1 MTITQTIRKA
11 ILFGGFALF
20 GFAANAQV
28 SGTIKDADSGEPLPS
43 VSVKIKGTNQATI
56 SNFDGFFESTAKPN
70 STLIFSSL
78 GYVSKEI
85 LVNKLNEQLNILLEE
100 DKEGN
105 ELEEVVVVG
114 FGTQKKS
121 NVTGAIS
128 SVKAK
133 DLENMALPRV
143 EQALQG
149 RTSGVVV
156 VQSSGQPGA
165 GSVVRIRG
173 TSSINGSDPLYVVD
187 GVVIGGGI
195 DFLNP
200 NDIASIEVL
209 KDAASAAIYGSRSAN
224 GVVIVTTKNGSG
236 KKKMEVSVNRYTG
249 VQNPW
254 KKVPVLNSSQY
265 AMIQNEMNVA
275 AGLPA
280 IYSNVADLGVGTD
293 WQDAVFNKNA
303 QINTTDVS
311 IAGGHS
317 KGSYFASVSNF
328 EQDGIVAP
336 DASNYKRFSARLN
349 TVTHVNER
357 FTVGWNATYTHN
369 ESRGVSENSEFGSP
383 LGRALNIDPLTPVYE
398 TDINV
403 LSQAPYTVAGE
414 LRHNLVRGPNGE
426 YFAISPR
433 VTSEIVNP
441 VAGFQNADGYG
452 WADKFVNSTYAE
464 FKITDRL
471 KIRSSIGIDL
481 AFWGGQN
488 FTQPFYLNATNYLD
502 TNNVSMNFNRGFT
515 WIWDNSISYDWAI
528 GNHNFDIIA
537 GHSAQE
543 VNGRY
548 LSGSKMDVPTQIADD
563 ATIDYAR
570 NIESMQV
577 GGGKWERYAIES
589 YFTRLN
595 YNYQDKYVA
604 TAIMRAD
611 ASVRF
616 GPNFRWGYFPSVS
629 AGWNLHNEDFWS
641 DDSKI
646 QSLKIRA
653 GYGLNGSDA
662 AGSLEYAST
671 ISGGRAYTFGYGERV
686 TNGTSPSQVSNP
698 DLRWESVAQTNIGI
712 DATFFKNF
720 RATVDVF
727 RRQTNGMKIRPTL
740 PDYIGNEAAT
750 ANVGVMLNQGIE
762 LEFGWAKTLA
772 NELYLNFSGNVS
784 FLQNKVVLIG
794 NESGFLQGAG
804 WGPQGLQITR
814 TTEGLPIGYI
824 YGYQTDGIFQNQ
836 GEVSAYILTDS
847 LGVSAVGQPDAVA
860 GDFKFKDTNG
870 DGVINADDRTII
882 GNPTPDFTFGFTA
895 NAAYKGWDLSIFLQG
910 MAGNDIYNAT
920 RRYDLP
926 TANMPASALN
936 RWTGEGST
944 NEYPRLTMNDVNRN
958 YARSSDFYV
967 EDGSFARIKN
977 FQLGYNFKT
986 ALLDKLG
993 IIKCRAYYSGNNL
1006 YTLTGYSGFDPEIGS
1021 GVGIDRGIYPQAR
1034 THSIGI
1040 NISFK

>member
-1 MTITQTIRKA
+1 MTITKLLRKL
-11 ILFGGFALF
+11 ILSVSLVLF
-20 GFAANAQV
+20 GFALNAQV
-28 SGTIKDADSGEPLPS
+28 SGIIKDAASGEPLPS
-43 VSVKIKGTNQATI
+43 VSIKIKGTNQGTI
-56 SNFDGFFESTAKPN
+56 SNFDGRFNSLAKPN
-70 STLIFSSL
+70 STLIFSSM
-78 GYVSKEI
+78 GYASKEVLI
-85 LVNKLNEQLNILLEE
+85 DQLNQQLIILLEE
-100 DKEGN
+100 DKKGN
-105 ELEEVVVVG
+105 ELEEVVVTG

-149 RTSGVVV
+149 RTSGVIV
-156 VQSSGQPGA
+156 VQGSGQPGS

-187 GVVIGGGI
+187 GVIIGGGI

-209 KDAASAAIYGSRSAN
+209 KDAASGAIYGSRAAN
-224 GVVIVTTKNGSG
+224 GVVIVTTKNGAG
-236 KKKMEVSVNRYTG
+236 KKNMEVSVNRYSG

-254 KKVPVLNSSQY
+254 KKVPVLNAKEY

-280 IYSNVADLGVGTD
+280 PYTNVQNLGVGTD
-293 WQDAVFNKNA
+293 WQDAVFNPNA

-311 IAGGHS
+311 ISGGHS
-317 KGSYFASVSNF
+317 RGSYFASVSNF

-336 DASNYKRFSARLN
+336 GASNYKRFSARLN
-349 TVTHVNER
+349 TVTNVNNR
-357 FTVGWNATYTHN
+357 LKFGWNATYTHN

-398 TDINV
+398 TDLNA

-414 LRHNLVRGPNGE
+414 LRHNLVQGPGG

-441 VAGFQNADGYG
+441 VAAFQNANGYG
-452 WADKFVNSTYAE
+452 WADKFVNSTFAE
-464 FKITDRL
+464 FKLTDHL

-481 AFWGGQN
+481 AFWGGQD
-488 FTQPFYLNATNYLD
+488 FRQPYYLNATNVLD
-502 TNNVSMNFNRGFT
+502 TNSVSMNFNRGFT
-515 WIWDNSISYDWAI
+515 WIWDNSISYDWTMGDHA
-528 GNHNFDIIA
+528 FDVLA

-548 LSGSKMDVPTQIADD
+548 LNGSKMDVPTQIAED

-611 ASVRF
+611 ASTRF
-616 GPNFRWGYFPSVS
+616 GPNFRWGYFPSIS

-646 QSLKIRA
+646 QTLKIRT
-653 GYGLNGSDA
+653 GYGLNGSDN
-662 AGSLEYAST
+662 AGNLEYAST
-671 ISGGRAYTFGYGERV
+671 ISGGRAYTFGYGERII
-686 TNGTSPSQVSNP
+686 NGTSPSQISNP
-698 DLRWESVAQTNIGI
+698 DLRWESVSQANLGI

-720 RATVDVF
+720 RATIDVF

-750 ANVGVMLNQGIE
+750 ANVGVMLNQGVE

-804 WGPQGLQITR
+804 FGPQGLQITR

-824 YGYQTDGIFQNQ
+824 YGYQTDGVFQNQ
-836 GEVSAYILTDS
+836 ADVSAYTYIDS
-847 LGVSAVGQPDAVA
+847 LGVSSLVQPDAVA
-860 GDFKFKDTNG
+860 GDFKFKDVNG
-870 DGVINADDRTII
+870 DGVIDADDRTII
-882 GNPTPDFTFGFTA
+882 GNPTPDFTFGLTA
-895 NAAYKGWDLSIFLQG
+895 NAAYKGWDISVFLQG
-910 MAGNDIYNAT
+910 MAGNDIFNAT

-926 TANMPASALN
+926 TANMPTWALN
-936 RWTGEGST
+936 RWTGPGTT

-977 FQLGYNFKT
+977 LQLGYNFK
-986 ALLDKLG
+986 AKFLDKLG

-1006 YTLTGYSGFDPEIGS
+1006 LTFTGYSGFDPEIGS

-1034 THSIGI
+1034 THSVGI